1 MDGVARSPETEPQV
15 PLHRAA
21 SIVQRQFPAGSAG
34 RTDVVLNSA
43 ALALSTVS
51 EIWYLNPR
59 GRLVKIPD
67 EELAV
72 GGFEGGAKVFR
83 TRSGNVYESLS
94 IRRTDMADAI
104 TLLRSAWK

>member
-1 MDGVARSPETEPQV
+1 VSRSPETEPQV
-15 PLHRAA
+15 PLRRAA
-21 SIVQRQFPAGSAG
+21 SIVQRQLLGGTEG
-34 RTDVVLNSA
+34 RQDMALNSA
-43 ALALSTVS
+43 ALALSGVS
-51 EIWYLNPR
+51 EIWYVNMR
-59 GRLVKIPD
+59 GRVAKIPD

-104 TLLRSAWK
+104 ILLKNALEVI

>member
-1 MDGVARSPETEPQV
+1 MEPQV

-21 SIVQRQFPAGSAG
+21 SIVRRQLPRRLEA
-34 RTDVVLNSA
+34 RQDVVLNSA
-43 ALALSTVS
+43 ALALSSVS
-51 EIWYLNPR
+51 EIWYLDTR
-59 GRLVKIPD
+59 GRLVRIPD

-104 TLLRSAWK
+104 TLLKSASK

>member
-1 MDGVARSPETEPQV
+1 MPRSRETEPQV

-21 SIVQRQFPAGSAG
+21 LLVQRQLPGGTEG
-34 RTDVVLNSA
+34 RPDVVLNST
-43 ALALSTVS
+43 ALALSSVS
-51 EIWYLNPR
+51 EIWYVDPR
-59 GRLVKIPD
+59 GRVAKIPD

-94 IRRTDMADAI
+94 IRRADMADAI
-104 TLLRSAWK
+104 TLLRNAGK

>member
-1 MDGVARSPETEPQV
+1 MSRSQETQIQV

-21 SIVQRQFPAGSAG
+21 SIVQRQLLRRTEG
-34 RTDVVLNSA
+34 REDAVLNSA
-43 ALALSTVS
+43 ALALSSVS
-51 EIWYLNPR
+51 EIWYLDLR
-59 GRLVKIPD
+59 GRLARIPD

-83 TRSGNVYESLS
+83 TRSGNVYQSLS

-104 TLLRSAWK
+104 TLLKNVQKPD

>member
-1 MDGVARSPETEPQV
+1 VQRSREPEPQV

-21 SIVQRQFPAGSAG
+21 SIVQRQLLGGTEG
-34 RTDVVLNSA
+34 RKDVVLNSA
-43 ALALSTVS
+43 ALALSSVS
-51 EIWYLNPR
+51 EIWYVDPR
-59 GRLVKIPD
+59 GRVARIPD

-94 IRRTDMADAI
+94 IRRADMADAI
-104 TLLRSAWK
+104 TLLKNARKEG

>member
-1 MDGVARSPETEPQV
+1 MHSSRETEPQV

-21 SIVQRQFPAGSAG
+21 SIVQRQLHARTEA

-43 ALALSTVS
+43 ALALSSVS
-51 EIWYLNPR
+51 EIWYVDSR
-59 GRLVKIPD
+59 GRLVRIPD

-94 IRRTDMADAI
+94 IRRADMADAI
-104 TLLRSAWK
+104 TLLKNAWK

>member
-1 MDGVARSPETEPQV
+1 MA
-15 PLHRAA
+15 
-21 SIVQRQFPAGSAG
+21 
-34 RTDVVLNSA
+34 LNSA
-43 ALALSTVS
+43 ALALSGVS
-51 EIWYLNPR
+51 EIWYVNMR
-59 GRLVKIPD
+59 GRVAKIPD

-104 TLLRSAWK
+104 ILLKNALEVI